1 MTFVWSPGPQVLN
14 SDCSFTPKKAN
25 QQGENMT
32 YEMGK
37 KNVYHSKLVNK
48 MCKEL
53 LQINF
58 LKANKPA
65 YKWAKILNRY
75 FSK

>member
-1 MTFVWSPGPQVLN
+1 MKW
-14 SDCSFTPKKAN
+14 
-25 QQGENMT
+25 E
-32 YEMGK
+32 K

>member
-1 MTFVWSPGPQVLN
+1 
-14 SDCSFTPKKAN
+14 
-25 QQGENMT
+25 MT